1 MPIWRE
7 VSVFLIVVLIC
18 IYLITDEIKHTCT
31 FSPQIFQLFFSY
43 CIKRQQTT
51 NGYKQM
57 HGSGCTEAAVL
68 FLTWMV
74 DILEFSI
81 VKLNLHV
88 LCT

>member
-31 FSPQIFQLFFSY
+31 FFPQTFQPFSSY
-43 CIKRQQTT
+43 CVKRQQTT

-57 HGSGCTEAAVL
+57 YGSGCTEAAVL

-74 DILEFSI
+74 DIVGFSTI
-81 VKLNLHV
+81 KLNLHV
-88 LCT
+88 LCS